1 VRIWIL
7 FILHTVVVMT
17 PGAASAQATPE
28 ANRCS
33 VAPLSADEL
42 EEIVANG
49 FEPAPTPEA
58 GDPNV
63 PARDWLPILLAV
75 SESVECANANDPMR
89 SLALYT
95 DRYLAERFS
104 GERGADELGHLLA
117 AATRTPVPAA
127 PEDQLV
133 LLGIDQ
139 LVRYGDG
146 RLGVLVTTANADST
160 FTDLLVFARVDEVLQ
175 IDQVVLDV
183 NEAATPAANG

>member
-33 VAPLSADEL
+33 VAPLSADD
-42 EEIVANG
+42 G